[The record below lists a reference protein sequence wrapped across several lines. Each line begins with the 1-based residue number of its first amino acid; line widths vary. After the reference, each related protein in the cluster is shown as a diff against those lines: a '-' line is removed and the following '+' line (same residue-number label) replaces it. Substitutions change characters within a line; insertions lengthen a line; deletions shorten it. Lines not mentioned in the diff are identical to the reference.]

1 MMPGAVQQPSQQNS
15 WRAAEQTP
23 VCPEPKVFAG
33 QIPFESTTQDV
44 QNLFAQY
51 GNIRSC
57 QVITGPDGR
66 SKGCAMI
73 LYSTWTE
80 AELAVENENGT
91 QHLGGQ
97 KPMVVKFADP
107 PKRGDGPIVGIAA
120 KKLFVGQIPPN
131 MTEEAL
137 RAMFQPY
144 GNITEV
150 HLLKKNPGSG
160 CAFVCYDRW
169 SACEAAVAALHGKH
183 QLEGAKMPIVVKF
196 ADAKVDGFAGSKRG
210 FESMA
215 PNGQHAMFN
224 NGGMPGNMGGGANGK
239 KAFTSMGQGQGF
251 NPYGMGMGYGMGGPM
266 GQMGYGMGQMGMMG
280 MGMQGMGMGMQ
291 GMNMGGMGGMGM
303 GTMGGMGMMGGMP
316 TLEPGRVI
324 LALPDMSTV
333 DFFRQQFASLPA
345 PFEVY
350 PGVGPDMAVQL
361 AQQGLN
367 LGGTSFV
374 DFVLLAPDF
383 LHNRSPVG
391 LVGRL
396 KSMGMRVC
404 AYGWQPA
411 GPMRELVESAG
422 LDGWISGP
430 VPPQGLNRMEFV
442 QLIARMQTLK
452 KGGAAPGMMGG
463 MGMASPR
470 TTMTPPA
477 GPGMSGMIP
486 GAMSAGGAAN
496 PLFNS
501 PPSPLA
507 SQPGMMGGAPMG
519 AAPGTGGVNA
529 ESEAAM
535 MQQLMAEINQLR
547 AELNN

>member
-303 GTMGGMGMMGGMP
+303 NGGMRQGGQKAVGTGNSAMQANKMGSGVVEEAAKQWK
-316 TLEPGRVI
+316 LFVGQV
-324 LALPDMSTV
+324 
-333 DFFRQQFASLPA
+333 
-345 PFEVY
+345 PFEASEGDLWPIFSAIGNILELVVLRTPQGKSKGCAFVTY
-350 PGVGPDMAVQL
+350 ENRMMAEKAIRQLDGQVCVPDDPKQRLLIVKYAGGAGGAPGAAAAALGQHDGGQGEFNAAAASAGAGYGLDPAAAAMSAMQIGGQQGQQQQGMDAY
-361 AQQGLN
+361 AQQMQQQMAAQMQQ
-367 LGGTSFV
+367 SMMQQQ
-374 DFVLLAPDF
+374 
-383 LHNRSPVG
+383 HNMMAAQG
-391 LVGRL
+391 
-396 KSMGMRVC
+396 MG
-404 AYGWQPA
+404 
-411 GPMRELVESAG
+411 
-422 LDGWISGP
+422 
-430 VPPQGLNRMEFV
+430 
-442 QLIARMQTLK
+442 
-452 KGGAAPGMMGG
+452 APGQ
-463 MGMASPR
+463 MGMAP
-470 TTMTPPA
+470 MQM
-477 GPGMSGMIP
+477 GMGQGM
-486 GAMSAGGAAN
+486 G
-496 PLFNS
+496 F
-501 PPSPLA
+501 
-507 SQPGMMGGAPMG
+507 
-519 AAPGTGGVNA
+519 
-529 ESEAAM
+529 
-535 MQQLMAEINQLR
+535 
-547 AELNN
+547 